1 MLNNDSPSA
10 EVILRWRND
19 PVLFVR
25 ECFLVEPDAWQ
36 ADVLRNF
43 PKKNRIAMK
52 ACKGPGKTTVLAWL
66 AWNFLATRPQ
76 PKMAATSIS
85 WDNLADGLWPEL
97 AKWRQKSPFLIK
109 AFEWTKT
116 RIYNKKYPETW
127 FLSARSW
134 AKGSDSNAQADTL
147 AGLHADY
154 LLFILDEAGG
164 IPDAVMAAAEA
175 GLATGIDT
183 KIVMAGNPTHLE
195 GPLYRATTTE
205 RNLWHLVEI
214 TADPDSDMR
223 TPRVSAQ
230 WAREQIEKY
239 GKDNPWVLVNVF
251 GQFPPSSI
259 NALLGPDVLAKA
271 ARRTLRLDQYDFAQ
285 KRLGVDVA
293 RFGDDST
300 VIFPRQGLAAF
311 KFVEMRNSRS
321 TDIAARVI
329 SAKIKWGSEMEFID
343 GTGGFG
349 SGVVDAMIQA
359 QYSPQ
364 EIHFSGKST
373 DPRYFNKR
381 AEIHFRLA
389 EWVKRGGCIPNDSNL
404 IKELSSITYTLKG
417 GKLLIE
423 DKQQI
428 KERLGFSPDRADAL
442 ALTFALEEM
451 PKAKMIPGMDKTS
464 HAITD
469 YDPLERAGM

>member
-1 MLNNDSPSA
+1 MSDALSPSA
-10 EVILRWRND
+10 LQLKNWREN
-19 PVLFVR
+19 PVSFVR
-25 ECFLVEPDAWQ
+25 EQFGVEPDAWQ
-36 ADVLRNF
+36 AEILTQF
-43 PKKNRIAMK
+43 PKQNRIAMK

-66 AWNFLATRPQ
+66 AWNFIATRPQ

-97 AKWRQKSPFLIK
+97 AKWRQKSKFLQ
-109 AFEWTKT
+109 AQFEWTKT
-116 RIYNKKYPETW
+116 RVYNKKYPETW

-134 AKGSDSNAQADTL
+134 AKGADSNSQADTL

-175 GLATGIDT
+175 GLATGTET
-183 KIVMAGNPTHLE
+183 KIIMAGNPTHLE
-195 GPLYRATTTE
+195 GPLYRATTSE
-205 RNLWHLVEI
+205 RHLWYLMEI
-214 TADPDSDMR
+214 TADPDSPMR
-223 TPRVSAQ
+223 TPRVSIQ
-230 WAREQIEKY
+230 WAKEQIEKY

-259 NALLGPDVLAKA
+259 NSLLGPDILAA
-271 ARRTLRLDQYDFAQ
+271 AAKRHLRKDQYDFAQ

-293 RFGDDST
+293 RFGDDRT
-300 VIFPRQGLAAF
+300 VIFPRQGLASF
-311 KFVEMRNSRS
+311 KPVEMRGARS
-321 TDIAARVI
+321 HEIAAKVI
-329 SAKIKWGSEMEFID
+329 NAKIKWGSEMEFVD

-349 SGVVDAMIQA
+349 AGVVDALYQA

-364 EIHFSGKST
+364 EVHFSSKAT

-389 EWVKRGGCIPNDSNL
+389 EWIKRGGAIPNDSTL
-404 IKELSSITYTLKG
+404 IRELSAITYTLKN
-417 GKLLIE
+417 GKLLLE
-423 DKQQI
+423 DKDQI
-428 KERLGFSPDRADAL
+428 KERLGFSPDLADAL

-451 PKAKMIPGMDKTS
+451 PRGFSIPGQPANGEVQS
-464 HAITD
+464 E
-469 YDPLERAGM
+469 YDPQERAGM